1 MTKTSQQPDIQALQ
15 RKTVRVLTAGQIFSG
30 FGLGSTLSIGSLLAH
45 ELSGTTAWAGAAAT
59 FSTLGAATWAIPL
72 ARRAYARGRRVAL
85 ATGAA
90 IAITGASLIIAATA
104 LRLFPL
110 LLVALFLLG
119 AGSATGL
126 QARFAATDLPA
137 SKSTARDLSIVVWAT
152 TVGAVVGPNLF
163 GPGEAL
169 GALIGLPEMTGP
181 FFITILSQ
189 ITATSIFWFGLRP
202 DPLLTAQKLGDAKTA
217 KPKLS
222 IGTAIQTLREYP
234 VAAYAVATIALSHM
248 VMVSV
253 MSMTPAHL
261 EQHGATLVVVGFTIS
276 IHIAGMYAF
285 SPIFGWLADKFGKI
299 KTILLG
305 QSIYIAAL
313 LFAGI
318 GMDNQQSVLLG
329 LFLIGLGWSAST
341 VSASALLSATL
352 PAAQKTNVQGMSDS
366 LMNLSGAFGGAVA
379 GSIMTALMFVGLNM
393 SAMVPVS
400 LILIY
405 TGVTLLRAKRERGL
419 KAEFAP
425 ETNHRER
432 ISDPSGI

>member
-1 MTKTSQQPDIQALQ
+1 VSQTTQQPDLQAIQ
-15 RKTVRVLTAGQIFSG
+15 RKTVRVLTAGQVFSG
-30 FGLGSTLSIGSLLAH
+30 FGLGSTLSIGSLLALQ
-45 ELSGTTAWAGAAAT
+45 LSGTTAWAGAAAT
-59 FSTLGAATWAIPL
+59 FSTLGAAAWAIPL

-90 IAITGASLIIAATA
+90 IAITGASLIITATA
-104 LRLFPL
+104 LKFFPL

-137 SKSTARDLSIVVWAT
+137 NKSTARDLSIVVWAT

-163 GPGEAL
+163 GPGEIL
-169 GALIGLPEMTGP
+169 GAWLGLPEMTGP

-189 ITATSIFWFGLRP
+189 ITATCIFWFGLRP
-202 DPLLTAQKLGDAKTA
+202 DPLLTAQKLGDAKAA

-222 IGTAIQTLREYP
+222 IGTAIQTLREHP

-261 EQHGATLVVVGFTIS
+261 EQHGASLAVVGFTIS
-276 IHIAGMYAF
+276 IHIGGMYAF

-299 KTILLG
+299 KTVLLG
-305 QSIYIAAL
+305 QTIYVAAL

-318 GMDNQQSVLLG
+318 GMENEQSVLLG
-329 LFLIGLGWSAST
+329 LFLLGLGWSAST
-341 VSASALLSATL
+341 VSASALLSTSL
-352 PAAQKTNVQGMSDS
+352 PKEQKTNVQGMSDS
-366 LMNLSGAFGGAVA
+366 LMNLSGALGGAVA
-379 GSIMTALMFVGLNM
+379 GSIMAALMFVGLNL
-393 SAMVPVS
+393 SAMAPVS
-400 LILIY
+400 LILIF
-405 TGVTLLRAKRERGL
+405 TGLTLLRGRRENASKSATEL
-419 KAEFAP
+419 ENP
-425 ETNHRER
+425 TT
-432 ISDPSGI
+432 PYM

>member
-1 MTKTSQQPDIQALQ
+1 VSQTNQQPDLQAIQ
-15 RKTVRVLTAGQIFSG
+15 RKTVRVLTAGQVFSG
-30 FGLGSTLSIGSLLAH
+30 FGLGSTLSIGSLLAL

-59 FSTLGAATWAIPL
+59 FSTLGAAAWAIPL
-72 ARRAYARGRRVAL
+72 ARRANARGRRVAL

-90 IAITGASLIIAATA
+90 IAITGASLIITATA
-104 LRLFPL
+104 LKFFPL

-137 SKSTARDLSIVVWAT
+137 NKSTARDLSIVVWAT

-163 GPGEAL
+163 GPGEIL
-169 GALIGLPEMTGP
+169 GAWLGLPEMTGP

-189 ITATSIFWFGLRP
+189 ITATCIFWFGLRP
-202 DPLLTAQKLGDAKTA
+202 DPLLTAQKLGDAKAA

-222 IGTAIQTLREYP
+222 IGTAIQTLREHP

-261 EQHGATLVVVGFTIS
+261 EQHGASLAVVGFTIS
-276 IHIAGMYAF
+276 IHIGGMYAF

-299 KTILLG
+299 KTVLLG
-305 QSIYIAAL
+305 QTIYVAAL

-318 GMDNQQSVLLG
+318 GMENEQSVLLG
-329 LFLIGLGWSAST
+329 LFLLGLGWSAST
-341 VSASALLSATL
+341 VSASALLSSSL
-352 PAAQKTNVQGMSDS
+352 PAEQKTNVQGMSDS
-366 LMNLSGAFGGAVA
+366 LMNLSGALGGAVA
-379 GSIMTALMFVGLNM
+379 GSIMAALMFVGLNL
-393 SAMVPVS
+393 SAMAPVS
-400 LILIY
+400 LILIF
-405 TGVTLLRAKRERGL
+405 TGLTLLRGRRENASKTATEL
-419 KAEFAP
+419 ENP
-425 ETNHRER
+425 TT
-432 ISDPSGI
+432 PYM

>member
-1 MTKTSQQPDIQALQ
+1 VSQTTQQPDLQAIQ
-15 RKTVRVLTAGQIFSG
+15 RKTVRVLTAGQVFSG
-30 FGLGSTLSIGSLLAH
+30 FGLGSTLSIGSLLAL

-59 FSTLGAATWAIPL
+59 FSTLGAAAWAIPL
-72 ARRAYARGRRVAL
+72 ARRANARGRRVAL

-90 IAITGASLIIAATA
+90 IAITGASLIITATA
-104 LRLFPL
+104 LKFFPL

-137 SKSTARDLSIVVWAT
+137 NKSTARDLSIVVWAT

-163 GPGEAL
+163 GPGEIL
-169 GALIGLPEMTGP
+169 GAWLGLPEMTGP

-189 ITATSIFWFGLRP
+189 ITATCIFWFGLRP
-202 DPLLTAQKLGDAKTA
+202 DPLLTAQKLGDAKAA

-222 IGTAIQTLREYP
+222 IGTAIQTLREHP

-261 EQHGATLVVVGFTIS
+261 EQHGASLAVVGFTIS
-276 IHIAGMYAF
+276 IHIGGMYAF

-299 KTILLG
+299 KTVLLG
-305 QSIYIAAL
+305 QTIYVAAL

-318 GMDNQQSVLLG
+318 GMENEQSVLLG
-329 LFLIGLGWSAST
+329 LFLLGLGWSAST
-341 VSASALLSATL
+341 VSASALLSSSL
-352 PAAQKTNVQGMSDS
+352 PAEQKTNVQGMSDS
-366 LMNLSGAFGGAVA
+366 LMNLSGALGGAVA
-379 GSIMTALMFVGLNM
+379 GSIMAALMFVGLNL
-393 SAMVPVS
+393 SAMAPVS
-400 LILIY
+400 LILIF
-405 TGVTLLRAKRERGL
+405 TGLTLLRGRRENASKTATEL
-419 KAEFAP
+419 ENP
-425 ETNHRER
+425 TT
-432 ISDPSGI
+432 PYM